1 LNIEDLGNLGDLI
14 AAIATIVTLAYLARQ
29 IRLGAK
35 SGQGSTAASLLELE
49 VSTFALIAQHAGVY
63 ERGCENLKD
72 LNPEEKIIFEQL
84 VSAVMSLMTSGFFQF
99 QNDLLTDFD
108 PYLLDWEYK
117 FLKKPGFQSMWKE
130 IRHSYPQEFCE
141 CLDQVR
147 KPGKGA
153 AQLQV

>member
-1 LNIEDLGNLGDLI
+1 LTFEDLGNLGDLV

-49 VSTFALIAQHAGVY
+49 VSTFALIAQYAGVY
-63 ERGCENLKD
+63 ERGCGSLED

-99 QNDLLTDFD
+99 QNDLLPDFD
-108 PYLLDWEYK
+108 TYLLDWEYK
-117 FLKKPGFQSMWKE
+117 FLKQPGFQSMWDE
-130 IRHSYPQEFCE
+130 IRHSYPKDFCE

-147 KPGKGA
+147 KPVKEPA
-153 AQLQV
+153 